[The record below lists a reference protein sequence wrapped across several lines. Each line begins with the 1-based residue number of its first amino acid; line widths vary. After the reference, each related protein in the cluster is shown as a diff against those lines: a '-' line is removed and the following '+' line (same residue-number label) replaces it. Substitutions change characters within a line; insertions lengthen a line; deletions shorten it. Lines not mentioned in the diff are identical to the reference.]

1 MSPHVKEKQKAK
13 VIETARKAEEKV
25 AKEAEKAIA
34 RKKREEEKAAK
45 GLGKAKV
52 KAQENGVKDDAIE
65 VSTEEAKEEPMDD
78 QADAGVHCE
87 AMVVQSRCVPPH
99 TLVLCEF
106 ARHPFMSRAAVHTL
120 GTSPCR
126 WRGTSM

>member
-1 MSPHVKEKQKAK
+1 MIRWLNRPIVFCVLKPWGSHVKEKQKAK

-34 RKKREEEKAAK
+34 KKKREEEKAAK

-65 VSTEEAKEEPMDD
+65 DSKGGEK
-78 QADAGVHCE
+78 
-87 AMVVQSRCVPPH
+87 
-99 TLVLCEF
+99 
-106 ARHPFMSRAAVHTL
+106 
-120 GTSPCR
+120 GTH
-126 WRGTSM
+126 G